1 MIADADLVVLS
12 AGMDISNVTGGVP
25 AGLAGFYGASND
37 LSDDAAY
44 ALYTALAA
52 DVSTE
57 EVGTPLVVD
66 YRLAVLAGDLNISRL
81 ARICLTRSLSGT
93 FTGIDESAF
102 WSFSWNASAVS
113 DADRN
118 FVAGTLFCFYPDAAR
133 GALATDAFA
142 DAYGSEVGFEQ
153 LTAEITYEN
162 FLREQEHPD
171 TSDKL
176 AVRATM
182 ATAVRYVV
190 SVQGKRVV
198 NAKEPPIDVLE
209 IQPAAS

>member
-1 MIADADLVVLS
+1 
-12 AGMDISNVTGGVP
+12 MDISNVTGGVP

-57 EVGTPLVVD
+57 EVGTALVVD
-66 YRLAVLAGDLNISRL
+66 YRLAVLAGDLNISRSHVSAL
-81 ARICLTRSLSGT
+81 PSRFGDLYGHRRIRVLELFVERFGGLRRGQ
-93 FTGIDESAF
+93 
-102 WSFSWNASAVS
+102 
-113 DADRN
+113 N

-190 SVQGKRVV
+190 SAR
-198 NAKEPPIDVLE
+198 
-209 IQPAAS
+209 ASAW